1 MFVTCFLIREIK
13 FGMFLNSLHEMK
25 MKLLMFSISERSS
38 QTFSGNLMLPFLS
51 ILFITPIVFELPTLL
66 LISSLIN
73 PLRNYLASIRPPNSL
88 VESMSLCLQV
98 TTWSGKNYRC
108 ILIPLYL
115 LGLCRHQSWS
125 SKR

>member
-1 MFVTCFLIREIK
+1 MFVTCFLMREIK

-38 QTFSGNLMLPFLS
+38 QTFSGNLMFPFLS

-73 PLRNYLASIRPPNSL
+73 PGRNLTDFFSRFISTSSISRMN
-88 VESMSLCLQV
+88 
-98 TTWSGKNYRC
+98 K
-108 ILIPLYL
+108 LIFEFWEDFLKISY
-115 LGLCRHQSWS
+115 
-125 SKR
+125 